1 MNWLSKWLN
10 KLGCNHKWTCCN
22 HKWTCFREQ
31 PVNSDLYG
39 HYTIWSFYCSKCG
52 KFKKVHNR

>member
-10 KLGCNHKWTCCN
+10 KLGCN

>member
-1 MNWLSKWLN
+1 MEEGEKEMNWLSKWLN
-10 KLGCNHKWTCCN
+10 KLGCN